1 MATKTISITED
12 AYKRL
17 LSLKKENES
26 FSFVIQKIT
35 GGSVLSGIQG
45 ILSKESAEEYEKAIK
60 KNREE
65 SNKRRELRIKR
76 IQERFF

>member
-17 LSLKKENES
+17 ACLKKNNES
-26 FSFVIQKIT
+26 FSMVIERIT
-35 GGSVLSGIQG
+35 GKKKISDFCG

-65 SNKRRELRIKR
+65 RNQLHKKRIKV
-76 IQERFF
+76 IDEVMG